1 MKTIE
6 NQSFINTL
14 FPLSKNKTLCATG
27 IFFIFTCLAFVMFWL
42 GAVESSATML
52 HFFRE
57 GFGSYQ
63 NIHEFNLNSVFV
75 NLIYPTEIN
84 KNHILIPSIFDNL
97 RNIPMDYKIYLSYNL
112 DTYILVDN
120 EFYEVRPTINFW
132 TWAILLFLQNPIF
145 YFVMNRLLNT
155 QEINIRTEHLINE
168 KIDKDYLADKVA
180 QTMGSYIHHELK
192 TPLTA
197 IEAISTK
204 NKFLIDEL
212 EIDPKIKEELNKNY
226 NLLENSV
233 MNMFN
238 TINAVQQLKTL
249 DDNKNISIYDVIE
262 RSLEIFKL
270 SSSYKFT
277 YLVDKEFKQCKPD
290 KLNPHLLSNII
301 INHVKNSLEADA
313 RIIKFEYNDF
323 YTQNDKTILQM
334 YIIDDGKGI
343 PKEVLKTAYDL
354 KVTTKKNGTGVG
366 LYICKEVLNQFGGD
380 ENIQMT
386 SEYGTVIDLKIPV
399 LECKRFKNDE
409 DKYKNA

>member
-1 MKTIE
+1 MKIAE
-6 NQSFINTL
+6 NQSFTTTL

-27 IFFIFTCLAFVMFWL
+27 IFFVFTCIAFIIFWF

-57 GFGSYQ
+57 GFGAYQ

-75 NLIYPTEIN
+75 NLIYPTEIS
-84 KNHILIPSIFDNL
+84 KNAFEIPGIFDAM
-97 RNIPMDYKIYLSYNL
+97 RNTPMDYKIYYSYSF
-112 DTYILVDN
+112 DTYVLIDN
-120 EFYEVRPTINFW
+120 EFYEVQPTINFW
-132 TWAILLFLQNPIF
+132 IWVFLLFLQNPIF
-145 YFVMNRLLNT
+145 YFVMKRLLNT
-155 QEINIRTEHLINE
+155 QEINIRTEHLITE

-180 QTMGSYIHHELK
+180 QTMGGYIHHELK

-212 EIDPKIKEELNKNY
+212 KIDPEIKEELNKNH

-249 DDNKNISIYDVIE
+249 DDNEHISIYDVIE
-262 RSLEIFKL
+262 RSLNIFKL

-277 YLVDKEFKQCKPD
+277 YLVDKELKRCKPD

-313 RIIKFEYNDF
+313 RIIKFEYSDF
-323 YTQNDKTILQM
+323 YTQNGKTILQM

-343 PKEVLKTAYDL
+343 PGEVLKTVYEL
-354 KVTTKKNGTGVG
+354 KVTTKKSGTGVG
-366 LYICKEVLNQFGGD
+366 LYICKGILNQFGGD

-386 SEYGTVIDLKIPV
+386 SKYGTVIDLKIPV
-399 LECKRFKNDE
+399 LECKKGN
-409 DKYKNA
+409 KHA